1 MNCAT
6 IHYSRHAFER
16 MFERAITTEV
26 IRKVVTKGE
35 IIANYPDDRPFP
47 SALILGFDQA
57 RPIHVVAA
65 RNATTGECHVVT
77 VYVPDPALWD
87 ATFKQ
92 RRAP

>member
-16 MFERAITTEV
+16 MFERAIAPDL
-26 IRKVVTKGE
+26 IREIVATGE
-35 IIANYPDDRPFP
+35 IIASYADDRPYP

-57 RPIHVVAA
+57 RPVHVVAA

-87 ATFKQ
+87 ETFRQ
-92 RRAP
+92 RRTS